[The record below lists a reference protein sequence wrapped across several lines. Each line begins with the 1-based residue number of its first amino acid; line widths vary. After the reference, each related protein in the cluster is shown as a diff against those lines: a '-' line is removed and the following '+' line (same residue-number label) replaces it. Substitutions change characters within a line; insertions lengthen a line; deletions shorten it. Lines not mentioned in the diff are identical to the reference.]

1 MDNPEPLQGSE
12 GGTGEGGG
20 AAPAE
25 PSGWRLAA
33 RVIGGGLLL
42 ISGVM
47 GLYNG
52 PGDVLRSTAVVER
65 FVEALVVVY
74 GVFGTV
80 GGVGIWLGRP
90 WGVWSAWAWAAI
102 ATMVGGLAPI
112 AFGRAPVPWVEVVAS
127 TVGSGAVAVAVVV
140 LARAGLRTGGPPERE
155 PAGAAGGPPGSTPG
169 S

>member
-1 MDNPEPLQGSE
+1 MDNPEPTQVPE
-12 GGTGEGGG
+12 RGTGDGG
-20 AAPAE
+20 AAEAPHQ
-25 PSGWRLAA
+25 SGWRVAA
-33 RVIGGGLLL
+33 RIIGGGLLL
-42 ISGVM
+42 TSGVM

-52 PGDVLRSTAVVER
+52 PGDLMRSAAFVER
-65 FVEALVVVY
+65 FVEALVVAY

-90 WGVWSAWAWAAI
+90 WGVWSGWAWAAI

-140 LARAGLRTGGPPERE
+140 LARAGLRTGGPPEDE
-155 PAGAAGGPPGSTPG
+155 AAGLAAETRDPSR
-169 S
+169 SV